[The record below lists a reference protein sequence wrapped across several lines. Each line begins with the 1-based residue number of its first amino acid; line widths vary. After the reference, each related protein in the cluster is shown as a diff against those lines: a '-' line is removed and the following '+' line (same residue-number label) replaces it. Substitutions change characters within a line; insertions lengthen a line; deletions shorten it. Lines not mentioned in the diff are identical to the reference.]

1 LFSLSILAD
10 ISGIL
15 LLQAFLHK
23 HIFGYFS
30 THLHLQSGLAVQIG
44 YWSAKELK
52 DISISMAIILDITL
66 YYIFYYLSK
75 EKYGFC
81 DTKKRSRDIWSR
93 LIPQSPQHPILD
105 FRAEISVEG
114 TEKIYGASLFSFA
127 PFRNRECAFYC
138 CYINLF
144 LFLCQF
150 LFRYLPPK
158 C

>member
-81 DTKKRSRDIWSR
+81 DTKKRSRDIWLR
-93 LIPQSPQHPILD
+93 IIPQSPQRQSL
-105 FRAEISVEG
+105 ISCG
-114 TEKIYGASLFSFA
+114 NQRR
-127 PFRNRECAFYC
+127 RNGKDIRRLA
-138 CYINLF
+138 
-144 LFLCQF
+144 LFLCT
-150 LFRYLPPK
+150 L
-158 C
+158 